1 MRKIIFILLAAFT
14 ITVSAIAQGHDK
26 RLSRK
31 DYTRQLELFIIREAQ
46 FNAKEA
52 DEFLKIFKE
61 MQQKQRKVFEAMKFV
76 GKKYPQ
82 DESACAE
89 AIRKKD
95 KMDIE
100 LKTLQQHYHNKLL
113 KVLPACKVLKAI
125 KAEDRFHRQMLK
137 KWSHGK

>member
-1 MRKIIFILLAAFT
+1 MRKLLFIFLTVFT
-14 ITVSAIAQGHDK
+14 ITVSATAQGHDR

-31 DYTRQLELFIIREAQ
+31 DYTRQLEQFIIREAQ

-61 MQQKQRKVFEAMKFV
+61 MQEKQRKVFDAMKFI
-76 GKKYPQ
+76 GKKDSQ
-82 DESACAE
+82 DEKACAE

-113 KVLPACKVLKAI
+113 KVLPASKVLKAI
-125 KAEDRFHRQMLK
+125 MAEDRFHRQMLK
-137 KWSHGK
+137 RWSHRK